1 MIFFTNNQAALLT
14 ISEGAAAFLRSDI
27 LSNIKKSNLQNI
39 ELVGTDLFAE
49 VILEK

>member
-1 MIFFTNNQAALLT
+1 MN
-14 ISEGAAAFLRSDI
+14 EGVAAFLRRDI

-39 ELVGTDLFAE
+39 ELVGTDLSAE